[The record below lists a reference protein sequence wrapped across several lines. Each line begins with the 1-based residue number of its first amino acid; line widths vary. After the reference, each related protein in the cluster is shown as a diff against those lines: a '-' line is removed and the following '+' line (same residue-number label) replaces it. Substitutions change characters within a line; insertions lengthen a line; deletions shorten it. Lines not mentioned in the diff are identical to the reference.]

1 MRLPLGPLAGVLG
14 RDLRS
19 SVLRDAATVVGA
31 PPVHRGDLVSAEELV
46 ELPEAAQRYLRRMGV
61 VGRARDWCFLV
72 RFRGRFKRPGSGWMP
87 CEAWQFNARAP
98 TMRLFHMRIDFARV
112 VPMVGRDAYVDGHG
126 DMKGK
131 LAGLV
136 TVANGSGHEFDL
148 GELVT
153 YLNDAVVLAPSML
166 LDDSTTWT
174 EVDDES
180 FDIELRDGAHVVH
193 ARIFVDAEGTLVDFS
208 TDDRWCD
215 LPDGLV
221 QARWSTPFEGWV
233 EVDGRPWPTT
243 GRAVWHLPEGPLP
256 YAEGTFVAESMVRNV
271 APTELLGRRG
281 PARAR

>member
-1 MRLPLGPLAGVLG
+1 
-14 RDLRS
+14 
-19 SVLRDAATVVGA
+19 
-31 PPVHRGDLVSAEELV
+31 
-46 ELPEAAQRYLRRMGV
+46 
-61 VGRARDWCFLV
+61 
-72 RFRGRFKRPGSGWMP
+72 
-87 CEAWQFNARAP
+87 
-98 TMRLFHMRIDFARV
+98 MRLFHMRIDFARV

-166 LDDSTTWT
+166 LDDSTTWS

-193 ARIFVDAEGTLVDFS
+193 ARVFVDAEGTLVDFS

-215 LPDGLV
+215 LPGGLV
-221 QARWSTPFEGWV
+221 QARWSTPFDGWV

-243 GRAVWHLPEGPLP
+243 GRAG
-256 YAEGTFVAESMVRNV
+256 V
-271 APTELLGRRG
+271 APPRG
-281 PARAR
+281 PAPLRRRVVRRREHGEERCSDGAARPPWTGASSVIRSRPLRGGGTQRIECA